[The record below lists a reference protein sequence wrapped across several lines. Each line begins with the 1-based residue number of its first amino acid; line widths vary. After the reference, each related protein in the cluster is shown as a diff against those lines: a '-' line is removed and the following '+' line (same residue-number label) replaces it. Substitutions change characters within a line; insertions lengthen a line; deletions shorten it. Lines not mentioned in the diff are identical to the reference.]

1 LIVLLLIL
9 PVTLS
14 LKLDESGR
22 LRLKLHVLGIPLYR
36 SPKKQKRVRLSHY
49 SKRAMAKRK
58 KKEER
63 RLAAKQQKQK
73 EKAEQPSD
81 DETKP
86 AKPSDDAPLTDKIAF
101 ITDLAG
107 VILRRSFSHARVR
120 VDCLTVTVGSSDAAT
135 TAILCGVISPAL
147 AFLLE
152 TLEQFSHLHIS
163 PNAPI
168 GVAPD
173 FTSEH
178 TQADIRLHFRLHV
191 LHLLDIA
198 LHTLIRILRHSMRK
212 SKH

>member
-1 LIVLLLIL
+1 LIVFILIL

-14 LKLDESGR
+14 LRLDESGQLR
-22 LRLKLHVLGIPLYR
+22 LRLHILGIPLYR
-36 SPKKQKRVRLSHY
+36 SPKRQKRVSLSHY
-49 SKRAMAKRK
+49 SKRAMARRK

-63 RLAAKQQKQK
+63 RQKKKAKRCK
-73 EKAEQPSD
+73 ESGASPTPPPDK
-81 DETKP
+81 
-86 AKPSDDAPLTDKIAF
+86 APLIDKISF
-101 ITDLAG
+101 ITDLATAL
-107 VILRRSFSHARVR
+107 LRRSLSHARVR
-120 VDCLTVTVGSSDAAT
+120 VDCLTVTVGSSDAAK

-163 PNAPI
+163 PNTLV

-191 LHLLDIA
+191 VHLADIA
-198 LHTLIRILRHSMRK
+198 LHTLVHILRNSSKK